1 MKKSIFL
8 AAVAAL
14 VLAGCAKNET
24 FVKVTNED
32 AVSFGAYSGR
42 TLTKAG
48 STDDMNLESLKQ
60 HGFGVF
66 ATYSATDDY
75 ETLPKATNDFMYN
88 QLVNHNGTDWTYSPI
103 KYWPNPTNGQN
114 ANDQKVSF
122 FAYAPYAEPTA
133 TETVGVTDFSIDA
146 TTGHNLV
153 HYAFSP
159 DQPNVDLMWGYKTKT
174 VDNTD
179 PANPVVTYT
188 VNNNL
193 TRSEER
199 VHFKFMHLLAKLGG
213 SQEDSVNG
221 NLTPDDPGY
230 VANGLVVKAN
240 AETITPTNDFGTANG
255 TKITVSKIVIG
266 SAPEIDKLTN
276 LPVTDIDGN
285 AISYATSAIN
295 GTLDLY
301 TGVFDVT
308 DAISNIQFKQ
318 TITNKID
325 DPATTEDESNPD
337 SELADRIAEPASF
350 SEFGA
355 LPKGVTSTAV
365 NVYKDESNPIILV
378 PGTKPVV
385 DIEITY
391 IVRTYDEKLGTKK
404 YTEVPQTVFGR
415 IKFDE
420 IKKNTKY
427 NIVMILGLNDVK
439 FSAEVEDWATGVVG
453 QVWHD
458 DNNDG
463 VQDANEWYDIND
475 TEIGLPDNLPLL
487 DLVSS
492 TQAVTIDGTGNANLN
507 NVYNSAAGD
516 VTITSVTPNANITLD
531 AANNGLILT
540 GVEKGTYVIE
550 LASAGDAT
558 HAPAARTLTL
568 TVIGA
573 ANNFD
578 LASTKSVTVDAT
590 DHDGET
596 EALYT
601 NAKGTVTL
609 ESATKNYIDAAG
621 FTFDDS
627 TKKVTLDNVAPGEY
641 VLTFKA
647 AGDEFHEEAVNSL
660 TLTVTE

>member
-1 MKKSIFL
+1 MKQSVFF
-8 AAVAAL
+8 AAIAAL

-24 FVKVTNED
+24 YFTQVTYQDEVN
-32 AVSFGAYSGR
+32 FGAYSGR
-42 TLTKAG
+42 TITKAG
-48 STDDMNLESLKQ
+48 STDDMNLEALKQ

-75 ETLPKATNDFMYN
+75 ETLTAATNDFMFN
-88 QLVNHNGTDWTYSPI
+88 QFVNHNGTDWTYSPI

-114 ANDQKVSF
+114 ADDQKVSF
-122 FAYAPYAEPTA
+122 FAYAPFADLPLNKYNPDSTA
-133 TETVGVTDFSIDA
+133 PDFSGETNGVTGFSIDA

-159 DQPNVDLMWGYKTKT
+159 DQPNVDLMWGYKLKN

-179 PANPVVTYT
+179 PANPVITYDI
-188 VNNNL
+188 NNNL
-193 TRSEER
+193 TRTTDR

-240 AETITPTNDFGTANG
+240 AETITPTNEFGTVNG

-266 SAPEIDKLTN
+266 SAPEVDAITN

-285 AISYATSAIN
+285 NISYATSAIK

-325 DPATTEDESNPD
+325 DPATTYDESNPD
-337 SELADRIAEPASF
+337 SELADRLKEPDTVTDFAS
-350 SEFGA
+350 
-355 LPKGVTSTAV
+355 LPKGVTATAV

-404 YTEVPQTVFGR
+404 YSEVPQTVFGR

-463 VQDANEWYDIND
+463 VQDPDEWYDVND
-475 TEIGLPDNLPLL
+475 TEIGLP
-487 DLVSS
+487 
-492 TQAVTIDGTGNANLN
+492 GNLN
-507 NVYNSAAGD
+507 NFN
-516 VTITSVTPNANITLD
+516 
-531 AANNGLILT
+531 
-540 GVEKGTYVIE
+540 
-550 LASAGDAT
+550 LASSAT
-558 HAPAARTLTL
+558 
-568 TVIGA
+568 V
-573 ANNFD
+573 N
-578 LASTKSVTVDAT
+578 VDANGN
-590 DHDGET
+590 GET
-596 EALYT
+596 GALYT
-601 NAKGTVTL
+601 NVDGEISITSIKDGNGDDVDNSTNKFTINENNKSIVL
-609 ESATKNYIDAAG
+609 VGVAAG
-621 FTFDDS
+621 KYTI
-627 TKKVTLDNVAPGEY
+627 TL
-641 VLTFKA
+641 KA
-647 AGDEFHEEAVNSL
+647 AGDASHVEVTKTI
-660 TLTVTE
+660 TLTVTNA